1 MVASACG
8 GTDVAEFED
17 ATLAYEYA
25 IGDGVTYDFTMV
37 QNLVAVIDLDATPGI
52 LGETDLPDEIDISL
66 ETTGELTYFINPADD
81 PESYE
86 IAISGVITSTSVTG
100 QIDGQA
106 VNDVDDL
113 PIDFIPETAPPSLIL
128 VVDRAGNATPK
139 EQAPTDL
146 FAILANPTSAAT
158 AGGIDPMADHLGPV
172 FPNESLTT
180 GSTWQI
186 EAEEDV
192 LGSPMTITSSHR
204 LANVTV
210 VDGANVATIEST
222 LGSSGFEVSLG
233 TLLSLLFGG
242 ANDLADGADAGD
254 ISSQIDG
261 SGFDLRVVGSALT
274 GDSTTRFDIEAG
286 RLVSYQTNSASPVEV
301 TLSFPDEETGDP
313 VMGFMQL
320 TTTVDFEATL
330 RIGEPSE

>member
-1 MVASACG
+1 MVAAGLRRVFAEGRYILLAAATGLAVLILATWLPNLGLVWQIAASASIPFADKVNVLTALVG
-8 GTDVAEFED
+8 SIGTNFTVFSALSTVAI
-17 ATLAYEYA
+17 ATL
-25 IGDGVTYDFTMV
+25 F
-37 QNLVAVIDLDATPGI
+37 
-52 LGETDLPDEIDISL
+52 
-66 ETTGELTYFINPADD
+66 
-81 PESYE
+81 
-86 IAISGVITSTSVTG
+86 
-100 QIDGQA
+100 
-106 VNDVDDL
+106 
-113 PIDFIPETAPPSLIL
+113 
-128 VVDRAGNATPK
+128 
-139 EQAPTDL
+139 
-146 FAILANPTSAAT
+146 
-158 AGGIDPMADHLGPV
+158 
-172 FPNESLTT
+172 
-180 GSTWQI
+180 
-186 EAEEDV
+186 
-192 LGSPMTITSSHR
+192 
-204 LANVTV
+204 
-210 VDGANVATIEST
+210 GANVATIEST

-286 RLVSYQTNSASPVEV
+286 RLLSYETNSESPVEV